1 MKEVSKIL
9 FPTDF
14 SLTAENAWR
23 YCLMLADRYAAKILI
38 THVVYPEYE
47 MMDLPTV
54 AARATRDKIEAVR
67 STLLPGFVERGLAQV
82 QAANLL
88 KTVPEIFQEVEV
100 GAPVESITRLAKNEE
115 ADLIV
120 MGTNG
125 EHNVLEKV
133 FGSVAAGVISHAHC
147 PVWVVPQQAEVR
159 EIHSVVYASDLRD
172 ADPLQIWRAGKMLEP
187 FAFTLH
193 CVHVQTGDSIE
204 EAMDFAFLGSFFENK
219 SPALQIQFQSL
230 TGKDIPTELETFS
243 NQHNADLIIMY
254 GPHYPFLE
262 RLFHKSQTKKMA
274 MTTTH
279 PLLVLK

>member
-1 MKEVSKIL
+1 M

-23 YCLMLADRYAAKILI
+23 YCLMLADRYGARILI

-54 AARATRDKIEAVR
+54 AARATNDKIEAVR
-67 STLLPGFVERGLAQV
+67 STLLPGFVEKGLAQV
-82 QAANLL
+82 QAAGLL
-88 KTVPEIFQEVEV
+88 KSIPEIYQEVEV
-100 GAPVESITRLAKNEE
+100 GAPVESINRLAKNEE
-115 ADLIV
+115 VDLIV

-147 PVWVVPQQAEVR
+147 PVWVVPEKAAVQD
-159 EIHSVVYASDLRD
+159 IHTVVYGSNLRE

-187 FAFTLH
+187 FGVTLH
-193 CVHVQTGDSIE
+193 CVHVQTGESIE
-204 EAMDFAFLGSFFENK
+204 EAMDFAFLGGFFENK
-219 SPALQIQFQSL
+219 SPALQIQFHSL
-230 TGKDIPTELETFS
+230 SGKDIPAELEAFS
-243 NQHNADLIIMY
+243 NDRKADLVIMY

-274 MTTTH
+274 MMTTH